1 MSGVALLMFV
11 AVVLLPLAFF
21 AWMGWWALLDRNIHS
36 STRRPSL
43 K

>member
-11 AVVLLPLAFF
+11 GVVLLPLAFF
-21 AWMGWWALLDRNIHS
+21 AWMGWWAVLGRDVHP